1 MLVCNLVSRR
11 LALLAFWLPN
21 TTGER
26 LIGPRDGERTV
37 DADETHHIYE
47 RAGIGHRIC
56 RGNRPG
62 VLVVD
67 FSAGFTDPRYPTGAD
82 LSVEVTETRRLLDVA
97 RDRGRPVYF
106 TTIAYGPGLRDG
118 GVWLQ
123 KMPGLGSLVA
133 GTPPVA
139 LNERLDRRADEPL
152 IVKKGAS
159 AFFGTNLAALLAAD
173 GIDTLIVCGA
183 TTSGCVR
190 ASVVDA
196 VQSGFPVLVP
206 RECVGDRAA
215 APHDANLF
223 DIDAK
228 YGDVVSVEDAL
239 GYLAECQPVTA

>member
-1 MLVCNLVSRR
+1 V
-11 LALLAFWLPN
+11 
-21 TTGER
+21 
-26 LIGPRDGERTV
+26 DG
-37 DADETHHIYE
+37 DETHHIYE
-47 RAGIGHRIC
+47 AAGIGHRIC
-56 RGNRPG
+56 RGERPG

-67 FSAGFTDPRYPTGAD
+67 FSAGFTDPGYPTGAD
-82 LSVEVTETRRLLDVA
+82 LSVEVAQTRRLLDVT
-97 RDRGRPVYF
+97 RDHGWPVYF
-106 TTIAYGPGLRDG
+106 TTIAYEPSLRDG

-123 KMPGLGSLVA
+123 KIPGMRTLVV

-139 LNERLDRRADEPL
+139 LDQRLARRPDEPL

-173 GIDTLIVCGA
+173 AVDTLIVCGA

-196 VQSGFPVLVP
+196 VQCGFPVLVP
-206 RECVGDRAA
+206 RECVGDRAP
-215 APHDANLF
+215 APHEANLF

-239 GYLAECQPVTA
+239 GYVAERQRVTA